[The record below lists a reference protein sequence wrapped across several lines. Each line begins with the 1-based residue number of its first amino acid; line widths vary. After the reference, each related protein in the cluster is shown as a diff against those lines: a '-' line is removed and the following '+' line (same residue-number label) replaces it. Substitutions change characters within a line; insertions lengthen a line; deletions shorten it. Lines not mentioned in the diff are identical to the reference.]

1 MTLAEMIS
9 SSWLSILCIK
19 GTWHQKH
26 WRKWAGCRAGSWE
39 RATAIH
45 GVASQNFS
53 AGFIKI
59 LMVAGEQTPCTPEVK
74 VLKAYLL
81 DVLRKK
87 KKAKAS
93 RDYYTRWEWK
103 LKNSLQPSAV
113 WRMPWAETI
122 FYLCHMKDRMVS
134 FQAFGAAYESFVLH
148 LYNGYQ
154 HEPTRIKW
162 GKIVYIIFIH

>member
-9 SSWLSILCIK
+9 SSWLSILRVK

-26 WRKWAGCRAGSWE
+26 TGVKKLAVGRVLE

-45 GVASQNFS
+45 GVPVRTSVAEF
-53 AGFIKI
+53 FKT
-59 LMVAGEQTPCTPEVK
+59 LMVAAKQTPGTLEVK
-74 VLKAYLL
+74 PLKAYLL

-87 KKAKAS
+87 RRQRHSGIITGMRPEAEELPS
-93 RDYYTRWEWK
+93 T
-103 LKNSLQPSAV
+103 SAV

-134 FQAFGAAYESFVLH
+134 LQAFGAACESFLLH
-148 LYNGYQ
+148 LYNGYP
-154 HEPTRIKW
+154 HEPTGIKW
-162 GKIVYIIFIH
+162 GKIMYIIFRH